1 MVDLADTRR
10 RPASTRAR
18 RARAGDEARSL
29 VARID
34 WLLLA
39 AAGAIVAY
47 GLWALG
53 GITRGDVPGDPNY
66 HVARQA
72 TFAALGAVG
81 MLVAILVHPD
91 WLRRLQPYLYGL
103 TLALT
108 AVTLLPIGFAAR
120 GSQRWID
127 VGPIQLQPSELA
139 KVTFVLALAGYLADR
154 LRRVGQTRTIGTVVA
169 LAAAPVMLVFIQPD
183 FGTALV
189 YVAALGGMLVVA
201 GTRWLH
207 LGVLGAGATVA
218 VVMMLWALPAVGVQ
232 VLKDYQADRLT
243 GFMNPDS
250 DPAGDT
256 WNVNQSI
263 TAVGAGRLDG
273 RGVEGATQTNLD
285 FLPEHATDFVF
296 ASLAEQRGF
305 FGASLLLLLYIALIW
320 RGLRVVSVAR
330 DSFSA
335 IVAGGI
341 VLALLFQIFV
351 NVGMTMGLAPVTGI
365 PLPFVS
371 VGGSSMI
378 ASLLMIGV
386 LQSIHLHGR
395 SAARRSR

>member
-29 VARID
+29 VARVD

-53 GITRGDVPGDPNY
+53 GITRGDVPGDPSY

-103 TLALT
+103 TLGLT

-127 VGPIQLQPSELA
+127 LGPVQLQPSELA

-154 LRRVGQTRTIGTVVA
+154 QKRVGQTRTIGTVVA

-218 VVMMLWALPAVGVQ
+218 VVMMLWGLPAVGVQ

-395 SAARRSR
+395 SAARRR